1 MQSDQKI
8 SGRRS
13 KFAFAGW
20 RELLLAAGPALVLI
34 AITVWATSRYVT
46 PAPPHKLVIAAAS
59 KGSPYYRWAEQYQ
72 KVLAQSGIT
81 LEIKETSGSLEN
93 LRLLND
99 SASGV
104 QLAFLQGGLVSTR
117 DGPQLRSLGRV
128 FYEPLWV
135 FYRGDGTIDRL
146 TELAGKRILV
156 GPAGGGT
163 NQLATKLLAAN
174 GVTADTATLIT
185 APLPDYVEALETGR
199 ADAGFLVLG
208 PEART
213 IERLF
218 NSPNIRLMSL
228 TQAEAYSQRFPFLSR
243 LDLKQGVVDFRRNI
257 PATDAALVTTMA
269 ALIVREDLH
278 PALTNLMA
286 QTLVDVHSKP
296 VIDAKGEAT
305 LFSHAAAF
313 PVAADPEFPLAD
325 EARRVY
331 RSGPPFLQRYMPFWL
346 ATMLDRL
353 VVMLVPII
361 GLAIPLMRFAPLL
374 YTWRVRRRIVR
385 WYGELKK
392 AEAGALVEAS
402 PAQVAQAAAEIDR
415 IDAAVNKITLPLGF
429 TNQFY
434 DLREHID
441 VVRRRLATLRH
452 QHVADV
458 KVAGI

>member
-8 SGRRS
+8 PGRRS
-13 KFAFAGW
+13 KFTLAGW
-20 RELLLAAGPALVLI
+20 REFSLAVGPALALI
-34 AITVWATSRYVT
+34 AITVWATSRYIT
-46 PAPPHKLVIAAAS
+46 PAPPNKIVIAAAS

-81 LEIKETSGSLEN
+81 LEIKETSGSSEN

-99 SASGV
+99 GASGV
-104 QLAFLQGGLVSTR
+104 QLAFLQGGLASTR
-117 DGPQLRSLGRV
+117 DGPQLRSIGRV

-185 APLPDYVEALETGR
+185 SALPDYVEALESGR

-218 NSPNIRLMSL
+218 NSPSIRLMSL
-228 TQAEAYSQRFPFLSR
+228 SQAEAYSQRFPFLSR

-257 PATDAALVTTMA
+257 PAADTALVSTMA
-269 ALIVREDLH
+269 AVIVREDLH
-278 PALTNLMA
+278 PALTNLVTQA
-286 QTLVDVHSKP
+286 IVDVHGKP
-296 VIDAKGEAT
+296 VIDAKGEAA
-305 LFSHAAAF
+305 LFSHSAAF

-361 GLAIPLMRFAPLL
+361 GLAIPLMRFAPML
-374 YTWRVRRRIVR
+374 YTWRFRRRIVR

-392 AEAGALVEAS
+392 AEAGALGEAS
-402 PAQVAQAAAEIDR
+402 PAQVAQAIAEIDR
-415 IDAAVNKITLPLGF
+415 IDAALNKITLPLGF
-429 TNQFY
+429 TNQLY

-441 VVRRRLATLRH
+441 VVRRRLAALRH
-452 QHVADV
+452 QPVAGV
-458 KVAGI
+458 KVA

>member
-1 MQSDQKI
+1 MQSDKKAP
-8 SGRRS
+8 SRRT
-13 KFAFAGW
+13 FARW

-34 AITVWATSRYVT
+34 AITVWATSRYVA
-46 PAPPHKLVIAAAS
+46 PAPPNKVVIAAAS

-72 KVLAQSGIT
+72 KALAQSGIT
-81 LEIKETSGSLEN
+81 LEIRETSGSSEN

-104 QLAFLQGGLVSTR
+104 QLAFLQGGLASTR

-135 FYRGDGTIDRL
+135 FYRGEGTIDRL
-146 TELAGKRILV
+146 TELVGKRILV

-185 APLPDYVEALETGR
+185 APLPDYVEALESGK

-218 NSPNIRLMSL
+218 NSPSIRLMSL
-228 TQAEAYSQRFPFLSR
+228 SQAEAYSQRFPFLSR
-243 LDLKQGVVDFRRNI
+243 LELKQGVVDFGRNI
-257 PATDAALVTTMA
+257 PAADAALVSTMA

-278 PALTNLMA
+278 PALTNLMTQA
-286 QTLVDVHSKP
+286 IVDVHSKP
-296 VIDAKGEAT
+296 VIDAKGETA
-305 LFSHAAAF
+305 LFSRAAAF

-361 GLAIPLMRFAPLL
+361 GLAIPVMRFAPLL
-374 YTWRVRRRIVR
+374 YTWRFRRRILR

-392 AEAGALVEAS
+392 AEAGALGEAS
-402 PAQVAQAAAEIDR
+402 PAQIAQAAAEIDR

-429 TNQFY
+429 TNQLY

-441 VVRRRLATLRH
+441 AVRRRLAALRH
-452 QHVADV
+452 KPVASV